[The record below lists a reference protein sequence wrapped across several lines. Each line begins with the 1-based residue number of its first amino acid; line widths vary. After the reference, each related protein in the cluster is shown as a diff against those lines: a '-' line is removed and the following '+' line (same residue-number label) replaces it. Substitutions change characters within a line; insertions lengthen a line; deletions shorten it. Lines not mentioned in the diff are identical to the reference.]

1 MDTNTDPVRALIDL
15 RDRVLP
21 AAIRYQ
27 SVGPGYIEEAQ
38 RIVEAALAQQ
48 PAGVDGGLTDEA
60 IERALDAPLGL
71 DHTLRGLIRGDTVP
85 VGYSKVDVVRELLR
99 ALAAQQQG

>member
-1 MDTNTDPVRALIDL
+1 MNTNTDPVRALIDL

-48 PAGVDGGLTDEA
+48 PAA
-60 IERALDAPLGL
+60 ASA
-71 DHTLRGLIRGDTVP
+71 P
-85 VGYSKVDVVRELLR
+85 VGVEGLPWELRRRATVVGAVTGVLLNR
-99 ALAAQQQG
+99 AADAIDTLSQQQGDKA